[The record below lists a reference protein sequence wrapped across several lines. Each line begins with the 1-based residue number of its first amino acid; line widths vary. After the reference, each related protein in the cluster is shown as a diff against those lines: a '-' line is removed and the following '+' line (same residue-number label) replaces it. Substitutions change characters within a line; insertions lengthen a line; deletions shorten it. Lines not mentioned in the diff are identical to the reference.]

1 MVGRSLASYHID
13 NELVGA
19 FIKKHMEIVGKSQR
33 QVATECGVSEDQVS
47 RICRGGAQNL
57 NFEFLVKLAVCC
69 EFSICDLLQSV
80 VSPDEVDFQI
90 VVKPGQHIIA
100 AKNTGAYALPSEIT
114 EPALKFLDE
123 HYKASIARY
132 EKQIGILCEE
142 HDKDLTAIGT
152 SHAETVS
159 TLKAV
164 LKRLRIRDTILS
176 VLFFLLC
183 VAIVIGIIYDA
194 CTRGIGFIP

>member
-1 MVGRSLASYHID
+1 MGRSLASYHID

-80 VSPDEVDFQI
+80 VSPDEVDFKI
-90 VVKPGQHIIA
+90 VVKTGEHIIA
-100 AKNTGAYALPSEIT
+100 AKNTDHSAKNSENFASSLQT
-114 EPALKFLDE
+114 LD
-123 HYKASIARY
+123 HHY
-132 EKQIGILCEE
+132 EKMIDKLVKSHEE
-142 HDKDLTAIGT
+142 TEK
-152 SHAETVS
+152 
-159 TLKAV
+159 V
-164 LKRLRIRDTILS
+164 LLEQNKRLRRTAWIMFGLFMAETLAILG
-176 VLFFLLC
+176 LF
-183 VAIVIGIIYDA
+183 AYDA
-194 CTRGIGFIP
+194 MHPDRGWLQYMASLLKNRNSTDYIMRG